1 AQGIDDPRK
10 TIKME
15 IGPRGLQAMIF
26 TPEGNT
32 IISPAYEDELAEY
45 IVFRKQD
52 LSNEPRHF
60 RCGHDDFNHNTTNT
74 STTSSIVQNPTGTEL
89 RTYRLALGT
98 TGEYTSF
105 HGGTKEL
112 ALAAVAT
119 SMNRINGIYERDF
132 TITMVLV
139 ANTDTLIYLDSETD
153 PYTNNDLGAVLGE
166 NQLLCDSLIGAD
178 NYDIGH
184 VFGTAGGGL
193 AGVGVVCGGVKAWG
207 ATGLGNPSGDFFD
220 VDYASHEFGHQF
232 GAGHTFNE
240 CGGQAGQAYEPGSG
254 VTIMAYAGL
263 CGSSNLQSNSIDQ
276 FHVASYDQV
285 IAYSQT
291 ANGNSCPLIT
301 ETGNTPPVVEVD
313 EGGFYIPYNTPF
325 ELTGSATDVDGDSL
339 TYCWEQ
345 FDLGPS

>member
-1 AQGIDDPRK
+1 MSFLLCSFLYAQQQITTLPSFWSSTRSPSSEQELRVTPNQYQLYGLNLDGLSSELQNCKKRENVIGTDDLVLMRIPLPDGKTERFGFFETPVMEPALQAKYPNIRTYTAQGIDDPRK

-153 PYTNNDLGAVLGE
+153 PYTNNDLGAVLVIDSD
-166 NQLLCDSLIGAD
+166 NLLGTCSDGASGAAYQITSLPA
-178 NYDIGH
+178 Y
-184 VFGTAGGGL
+184 
-193 AGVGVVCGGVKAWG
+193 
-207 ATGLGNPSGDFFD
+207 GN
-220 VDYASHEFGHQF
+220 
-232 GAGHTFNE
+232 
-240 CGGQAGQAYEPGSG
+240 
-254 VTIMAYAGL
+254 L
-263 CGSSNLQSNSIDQ
+263 
-276 FHVASYDQV
+276 
-285 IAYSQT
+285 
-291 ANGNSCPLIT
+291 
-301 ETGNTPPVVEVD
+301 
-313 EGGFYIPYNTPF
+313 
-325 ELTGSATDVDGDSL
+325 
-339 TYCWEQ
+339 
-345 FDLGPS
+345 